1 MSEEKVEK
9 RSWAGNESG
18 GEEGLCRKEEEEE
31 DIEAK
36 EDMKGVRI
44 SPTCCC
50 QHVPYHL
57 NHYRTFQRGSK
68 STRSASASF
77 YRDDASAGDLTALKG
92 KLNGSEG
99 PDKEQNSTRRNNS
112 AMEVNVC
119 GILKNIENLS
129 FKRSVRALGR
139 FSQLCGVDCWSTH
152 DETIASMDDGGSD
165 VRNVP
170 HSSSGRPSPSATSSS
185 STVLVNIL
193 NLMRY
198 VPYLTPNV

>member
-18 GEEGLCRKEEEEE
+18 GEEGFRREEEE

-57 NHYRTFQRGSK
+57 NHYRTFQRGCK

-139 FSQLCGVDCWSTH
+139 FSQLC
-152 DETIASMDDGGSD
+152 EI
-165 VRNVP
+165 
-170 HSSSGRPSPSATSSS
+170 GRAH
-185 STVLVNIL
+185 V
-193 NLMRY
+193 
-198 VPYLTPNV
+198 